1 MAGTD
6 LMSRTVDV
14 HISKQHG
21 DACTC
26 HRLDP
31 IVFQPVIVT
40 DGCPGRNLER
50 LDAVR
55 ELFQLPTA
63 GRLVIEWPPP
73 SPHGVPLYTPRMRAY
88 DYDTGAELTSIT
100 GLRIDLGGAGWN
112 SEPITADLTMLVN
125 ADGLPLA
132 AGEPVQP
139 QRNEDGTPG
148 TDVATGVFRYEVME
162 MRVAG
167 PVEDKG

>member
-1 MAGTD
+1 MT
-6 LMSRTVDV
+6 RTVDV

-26 HRLDP
+26 HKLDP
-31 IVFQPVIVT
+31 IVFQPVIVA
-40 DGCPGRNLER
+40 DSCPGRSLER

-55 ELFQLPTA
+55 ELFPPESA
-63 GRLVIEWPPP
+63 GRLIIEWPPP
-73 SPHGVPLYTPRMRAY
+73 SPHGVPLYTLRMRVY
-88 DYDTGAELTSIT
+88 DYDTGAELTAVT
-100 GLRIDLGGAGWN
+100 GLRINLGGADWN

-125 ADGLPLA
+125 ADGQPLA

-139 QRNEDGTPG
+139 QRNDDGTPG

-162 MRVAG
+162 MRIAKA
-167 PVEDKG
+167 EELKR